1 MDFKGMD
8 LVGILV
14 IAAVAVGFLLFVLL
28 VVARLYRRATKEV
41 SFVRTG
47 FGGQKVIVNGGALVF
62 PVLHEIIRVNMNTL
76 KLDVSRA
83 KEQALI
89 TRDRMRVDVQAE
101 FYVRVQPVEE
111 SIANAAQTLGLK
123 TMEPDSLKELVE
135 GKFVDALRS
144 VAAEMGM
151 EELHEQRAIFVQKV
165 QQVVAEDIL
174 KNGLELE
181 SVSLTG
187 LDQTSKEF
195 FNPDNAFDAEGLTKL
210 TEAIELRRK
219 KRNEIEQDTEVQVQR
234 KNLEAQQQ
242 KLQISRDQ
250 EYAQLEQTREIE
262 VRRAAQTMEIAREQ
276 AQKQQE
282 AESAQI
288 TAKQQ
293 VDTAKISAQR
303 AVEEQRIA
311 MEQQLKQREIEKQQN
326 VETSQVTQIKI
337 VELAEQ
343 DRAIA
348 VAEKSKAQSDALAAA
363 DTARAMAVK
372 AAEQVDTVR
381 EVERAER
388 QKKIELVQASKEA
401 EREQITITVAAKAD
415 REAAEQKADAI
426 RTIATAN
433 ADQRRIEAEG
443 NATAEKLRA
452 EADATAEKL
461 RAEAAEARYRV
472 DAEGQTKVNAAANTL
487 STEQIAMQLRL
498 ALLKHLPDI
507 IRESVKPMES
517 IDGIKIIQV
526 DGLTGG
532 SNGGGNGGGN
542 GGESG
547 GGQGNLAE
555 QVVASALRYRAQAPL
570 LDSLMRDIG
579 LSGGDLAGLTG
590 NGSVAAAAEDDWRAR
605 KLEELAA
612 KKRDEKKHD

>member
-1 MDFKGMD
+1 MDILQNSELMSVVI
-8 LVGILV
+8 LAVVGGGL
-14 IAAVAVGFLLFVLL
+14 LLFILM

-76 KLDVSRA
+76 KLDVQRA
-83 KEQALI
+83 RQQALI

-101 FYVRVQPVEE
+101 FYVRVQPSEE
-111 SIANAAQTLGLK
+111 SIANAAQTLGAK
-123 TMEPDSLKELVE
+123 TMQPEQLKELVE

-187 LDQTSKEF
+187 LDQTGKEF

-242 KLQISRDQ
+242 RLQISRDQ
-250 EYAQLEQTREIE
+250 EYAQLEQQREVEI
-262 VRRAAQTMEIAREQ
+262 RRAAQMAEIAREQ
-276 AQKQQE
+276 SQKQQE
-282 AESAQI
+282 AEGAKI
-288 TAKQQ
+288 TAQQQ
-293 VDTAKISAQR
+293 VDSAKIGAQR

-311 MEQQLKQREIEKQQN
+311 MEQQLKARDVEKL
-326 VETSQVTQIKI
+326 KF

-348 VAEKSKAQSDALAAA
+348 IAEKSKAQSEAQAAA
-363 DTARAMAVK
+363 DTARAGAVK
-372 AAEQVDTVR
+372 AQEQVETVR
-381 EVERAER
+381 EIERAER
-388 QKKIELVQASKEA
+388 QKKIELVQAAKEA
-401 EREQITITVAAKAD
+401 EREQIAITIAAQADKQAAQEKA
-415 REAAEQKADAI
+415 EAI
-426 RTIATAN
+426 RTLATA
-433 ADQRRIEAEG
+433 AGDQKRIE
-443 NATAEKLRA
+443 A

-461 RAEAAEARYRV
+461 RADAASARYEV
-472 DAEGQTKVNAAANTL
+472 DAAGQRKINESANTL
-487 STEQIAMQLRL
+487 SAEQIAMQLRL

-507 IRESVKPMES
+507 IKESVRPMEN

-526 DGLTGG
+526 DGMNAGGGG
-532 SNGGGNGGGN
+532 SGGIDAATAG
-542 GGESG
+542 
-547 GGQGNLAE
+547 GNLAE
-555 QVVASALRYRAQAPL
+555 QVVSSALRYRAQAPL
-570 LDSLMRDIG
+570 IESLLSEVG
-579 LSGGDLAGLTG
+579 LSSSTPNGLTQVLRDKT
-590 NGSVAAAAEDDWRAR
+590 SAAD
-605 KLEELAA
+605 
-612 KKRDEKKHD
+612 

>member
-1 MDFKGMD
+1 MDFTNSSD
-8 LVGILV
+8 LISILV
-14 IAAVAVGFLLFVLL
+14 LAAVVGGLLLFILL
-28 VVARLYRRATKEV
+28 IVARLYRRATKEV

-76 KLDVSRA
+76 KLDVQRA
-83 KEQALI
+83 RQQALI

-101 FYVRVQPVEE
+101 FYVRVQPSEE
-111 SIANAAQTLGLK
+111 SIANAAQTLGAK
-123 TMEPDSLKELVE
+123 TMEPEALKDLVE

-187 LDQTSKEF
+187 LDQTGKEF

-242 KLQISRDQ
+242 RLQISRDQ
-250 EYAQLEQTREIE
+250 EYAQLEQQREVEI
-262 VRRAAQTMEIAREQ
+262 RRAAQMAEIAREQ
-276 AQKQQE
+276 SQKQQE
-282 AESAQI
+282 AEGAKI
-288 TAKQQ
+288 TAQQQ
-293 VDTAKISAQR
+293 VDSAKIAAQR

-311 MEQQLKQREIEKQQN
+311 MEQQLKEREIEKLKN
-326 VETSQVTQIKI
+326 VETAQVLQLKI

-343 DRAIA
+343 DKAIA
-348 VAEKSKAQSDALAAA
+348 IAEKSKSQSEAQAAA
-363 DTARAMAVK
+363 DAARAQAVK
-372 AAEQVDTVR
+372 AAEVVDTVR

-388 QKKIELVQASKEA
+388 QKKIELVEASKEA
-401 EREQITITVAAKAD
+401 EREQIAITIAAQAEKQ
-415 REAAEQKADAI
+415 AAEEKAEAI
-426 RTIATAN
+426 RTLATA
-433 ADQRRIEAEG
+433 AGDQRRIEAE
-443 NATAEKLRA
+443 AAAKAETLRA

-461 RAEAAEARYRV
+461 RADAADARYKV
-472 DAEGQTKVNAAANTL
+472 DAAGQLALNQAANTL
-487 STEQIAMQLRL
+487 SADQIAMQLRI

-517 IDGIKIIQV
+517 IEGIRIVQV
-526 DGLTGG
+526 EGLNAGAAAASSGEAG
-532 SNGGGNGGGN
+532 SGGGNG
-542 GGESG
+542 
-547 GGQGNLAE
+547 GNLAE
-555 QVVASALRYRAQAPL
+555 QVVASALRYRAHAPL
-570 LDSLMRDIG
+570 VDSLLRDVG
-579 LSGGDLAGLTG
+579 LSGGDLAGLV
-590 NGSVAAAAEDDWRAR
+590 GSPGPGGDNAARTR
-605 KLEELAA
+605 KLDELLG
-612 KKRDEKKHD
+612 KRHDEKKD

>member
-1 MDFKGMD
+1 MD
-8 LVGILV
+8 LSPTSDLMSIL
-14 IAAVAVGFLLFVLL
+14 ILAAIGGGALLFVLL

-76 KLDVSRA
+76 KLDVQRA
-83 KEQALI
+83 RQQALI

-101 FYVRVQPVEE
+101 FYVRVQPSEE
-111 SIANAAQTLGLK
+111 SIANAAQTLGAK
-123 TMEPDSLKELVE
+123 TMEPEALKDLVE

-187 LDQTSKEF
+187 LDQTGKEF

-250 EYAQLEQTREIE
+250 EYAQLEQQREVEI
-262 VRRAAQTMEIAREQ
+262 RRAAQMAEIAREQ
-276 AQKQQE
+276 AQKEQE
-282 AESAQI
+282 AEGAKI
-288 TAKQQ
+288 TAQQQ
-293 VDTAKISAQR
+293 VDSAKIAAQR

-311 MEQQLKQREIEKQQN
+311 MEQQLKEREIEKLKN
-326 VETSQVTQIKI
+326 VETAQVMQLKV

-343 DRAIA
+343 DKAIA
-348 VAEKSKAQSDALAAA
+348 IAEKSKSQSEAQAAA
-363 DTARAMAVK
+363 DAARAQAVK
-372 AAEQVDTVR
+372 AAEIVDTVR

-388 QKKIELVQASKEA
+388 QKKIELVEASKEA
-401 EREQITITVAAKAD
+401 EREQIAITIAAQAEKQ
-415 REAAEQKADAI
+415 AAEEKAEAI
-426 RTIATAN
+426 RTLATA
-433 ADQRRIEAEG
+433 AGDQRRIEAE
-443 NATAEKLRA
+443 AAAKAETLRA

-461 RAEAAEARYRV
+461 RADAAEARYKV
-472 DAEGQTKVNAAANTL
+472 DAEGQLALNQAANIL
-487 STEQIAMQLRL
+487 SPEQIAMQLRI

-526 DGLTGG
+526 EGLNAGASSAAAGGVGGDGAG
-532 SNGGGNGGGN
+532 GGGN
-542 GGESG
+542 
-547 GGQGNLAE
+547 GNLAE

-570 LDSLMRDIG
+570 VDSLMRDVG
-579 LSGGDLAGLTG
+579 LGGGDL
-590 NGSVAAAAEDDWRAR
+590 GSLVGGIAAPDDNAARAR
-605 KLEELAA
+605 KLDDLLARRDDR
-612 KKRDEKKHD
+612 KKD

>member
-1 MDFKGMD
+1 MD
-8 LVGILV
+8 LLNNTDLMSVLILTAVVGGL
-14 IAAVAVGFLLFVLL
+14 LLFILM

-76 KLDVSRA
+76 KLDVQRA
-83 KEQALI
+83 REQALI

-111 SIANAAQTLGLK
+111 SIANAAQTLGAK
-123 TMEPDSLKELVE
+123 TMAPQELKELVE

-151 EELHEQRAIFVQKV
+151 EELHEQRALFVQKV
-165 QQVVAEDIL
+165 QQVVSEDIL

-195 FNPDNAFDAEGLTKL
+195 FNPDNAFDAEGLLKL

-234 KNLEAQQQ
+234 KNLDAQQQ
-242 KLQISRDQ
+242 RLQISRDQ
-250 EYAQLEQTREIE
+250 EYAKLEQEREIE
-262 VRRAAQTMEIAREQ
+262 IRRASQVTEIAREQ
-276 AQKQQE
+276 SQKQQE
-282 AESAQI
+282 AEGAKI
-288 TAKQQ
+288 TAQQQ
-293 VDTAKISAQR
+293 VDSAKIGAQR

-311 MEQQLKQREIEKQQN
+311 MEQQLKEREIEKQKN
-326 VETSQVTQIKI
+326 VETAQVQQLKV
-337 VELAEQ
+337 VELAQQ

-348 VAEKSKAQSDALAAA
+348 IAEKSKAQSEAQAAA
-363 DTARAMAVK
+363 DGARAQAVK

-401 EREQITITVAAKAD
+401 EREQISITIAAQAD
-415 REAAEQKADAI
+415 KQAAQEKGEAI
-426 RTIATAN
+426 RILATAN
-433 ADQRRIEAEG
+433 ADQRRIEAEAG
-443 NATAEKLRA
+443 ATAEKLRA
-452 EADATAEKL
+452 EADATSEKM
-461 RAEAAEARYRV
+461 RAEAAEARYNV
-472 DAEGQTKVNAAANTL
+472 DAEGQRKLNEAANML
-487 STEQIAMQLRL
+487 SADQIAMQLRI

-526 DGLTGG
+526 EGL
-532 SNGGGNGGGN
+532 NGGGHASGAEGAGP
-542 GGESG
+542 G

-570 LDSLMRDIG
+570 LDSLMRDVG
-579 LSGGDLAGLTG
+579 LSGGDLQGLVAGATSG
-590 NGSVAAAAEDDWRAR
+590 DGDWRTR
-605 KLEELAA
+605 KLDELVG
-612 KKRDEKKHD
+612 KRDEKKHD